1 MGRSGGVC
9 AVRPSPVRPHSHAD
23 QVLLPL
29 PAAGAGEPRE
39 QQRGQGQ
46 SGEPRVADA
55 EDADAVAGGVI
66 AGLRHHRRQRRA
78 EGVPV

>member
-29 PAAGAGEPRE
+29 PATGAGESRK
-39 QQRGQGQ
+39 QQRGQGRP
-46 SGEPRVADA
+46 GEPRVADA
-55 EDADAVAGGVI
+55 EDADTVAGGVI
-66 AGLRHHRRQRRA
+66 AGLRHYRRQRRA